1 MPGVGLRQ
9 TRGSGK
15 SRGPEGRQAGGF
27 QPDPVGFGSP
37 REEEVSGTGQVP
49 SGAWGGWRPRS
60 GAGPRGPWGGQ
71 IQMGGFPC
79 TACPPATRTRGGGTS
94 AIGEGLWRTEQEDR
108 SWET

>member
-49 SGAWGGWRPRS
+49 SGA
-60 GAGPRGPWGGQ
+60 
-71 IQMGGFPC
+71 
-79 TACPPATRTRGGGTS
+79 
-94 AIGEGLWRTEQEDR
+94 
-108 SWET
+108 